1 MKDHVWES
9 STGSQNQAYLIEDSY
24 PFVLLKYVWCFSILV
39 RSNFRVFFFFEV
51 FWGQTQETGSKTRDI
66 CCKWGDDMATGQ
78 LEEKLQVSQ
87 ENHLSL
93 MKKSHGGRSKPP

>member
-1 MKDHVWES
+1 MGIFNSELLVYRRVMKMTYH
-9 STGSQNQAYLIEDSY
+9 Y
-24 PFVLLKYVWCFSILV
+24 
-39 RSNFRVFFFFEV
+39 FRRFFEV